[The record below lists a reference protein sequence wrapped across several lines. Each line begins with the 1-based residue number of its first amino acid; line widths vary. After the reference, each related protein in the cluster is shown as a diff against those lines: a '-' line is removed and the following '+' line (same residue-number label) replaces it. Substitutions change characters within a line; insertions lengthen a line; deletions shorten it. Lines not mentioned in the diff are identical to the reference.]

1 MAKGYKVVTSQP
13 TLDPFKNSIKLRE
26 PQDGGVKQPTIRDK
40 YESMKSDR
48 SGFLD
53 RARGYSKMTL
63 PALFNDSDNAVNTA
77 GGYNQNGWQS
87 LGSQCVNHLSNR
99 LVMTWFPPQ
108 RSFFRMSFT
117 DEAKQALYEAGV
129 KDVDLQ
135 KIMSR
140 AEEKARTL
148 HEEVQGRIAWTQA
161 AKHLIVAG
169 NACLYVPES
178 GPAICYPMDRYVV
191 KRSKGGQLLHIII
204 EEDKSLSELPEDVQ
218 AAVKIKKVGMMK
230 ADSVVKLYTEAK
242 FRDGKFIIRQEVCD
256 MIVGQTFKVLPEDN
270 PFIALTW
277 DRLYGESY
285 GRGLV
290 EVNAGDLFVYGF
302 LSKSMA
308 QGAALMSDVKYLVRR
323 GAATSPEDHAKAE
336 TGDYIWGEEGDITVV
351 QLQKYADFQTVASV
365 LDTYAKRLGQ
375 AFLLMSSVRRNAERV
390 TAYELRLD
398 AQELET
404 SLGGTYSQIAVA
416 GQLPYARILLKRINF
431 QLPSSEAVPTI
442 ITGIESLGKAA
453 ELDKIMQF
461 SEMMQVPNTW
471 PEEARGRIIWAD
483 YMTAVAANVGLEN
496 PWVMDEE
503 AYAKKQQAMM
513 EQQQQQEMLKAA
525 PQLAKGM

>member
-1 MAKGYKVVTSQP
+1 MAKGYKVATSQP
-13 TLDPFKNSIKLRE
+13 TLDPFKNSMKLKPTPGYGIKRA
-26 PQDGGVKQPTIRDK
+26 TIREK
-40 YESMKSDR
+40 FESMKSGR
-48 SGFLD
+48 VEFLE
-53 RARGYSKMTL
+53 RAKRYSKMTI
-63 PALFNDSDNAVNTA
+63 PALFNENEGNAP
-77 GGYNQNGWQS
+77 GSYNQNGWQS
-87 LGSQCVNHLSNR
+87 LGAQCVNHLSNR

-108 RSFFRMSFT
+108 RSFFRMTFT

-140 AEEKARTL
+140 AEEKARVL
-148 HEEVQGRIAWTQA
+148 HEEIQGRIAWTQA

-169 NACLYVPES
+169 NACLYVPED
-178 GPAICYPMDRYVV
+178 GPVICYPMDRYVV
-191 KRSKGGQLLHIII
+191 KRSKGGKLLHLIV
-204 EEDKSLSELPEDVQ
+204 EEEKSLSEFPEDIQ
-218 AAVKIKKVGMMK
+218 AYIKVKKMGSIK
-230 ADSVVKLYTEAK
+230 ADDVVKLYTESK
-242 FRDGKFIIRQEVCD
+242 FRDGKFTIRQEVCD
-256 MIVGQTFKVLPEDN
+256 VLVGKVFKVLPEDN

-290 EVNAGDLFVYGF
+290 EINAGDLFVYGF
-302 LSKSMA
+302 LSKALA

-323 GAATSPEDHAKAE
+323 GSATSPEEHAKAE

-351 QLQKYADFQTVASV
+351 QLQKYADFQTVSEV
-365 LDTYAKRLGQ
+365 LNTYSQRLGQ
-375 AFLLMSSVRRNAERV
+375 AFLLLSSVRRDAERV

-404 SLGGTYSQIAVA
+404 SLGGTYSQIAVS
-416 GQLPYARILLKRINF
+416 GQLPYASILLKKINF
-431 QLPSSEAVPTI
+431 ELPSTEAVPTI

-471 PEEARGRIIWAD
+471 PEEARGRVIWSD
-483 YMTAVAANVGLEN
+483 YMTAIAANIGMEN
-496 PWVMDEE
+496 PWIMDEQ
-503 AYAKKQQAMM
+503 AYAAKQAALM
-513 EQQQQQEMLKAA
+513 EQQQQAELLKAA
-525 PQLAKGM
+525 PQLTKGM